1 MLSFGSMLSLVS
13 MIKAVEVHSLGDT
26 TVIFVLCLIQ
36 SVWIYKVVTDVYN
49 FQEEIFFT
57 LGKVQAMESVLD
69 KPII

>member
-13 MIKAVEVHSLGDT
+13 MTAEVHSLGDT

-36 SVWIYKVVTDVYN
+36 SVCIYKVVADVYN

-57 LGKVQAMESVLD
+57 LGKVQAMEIVLD
-69 KPII
+69 KLLI